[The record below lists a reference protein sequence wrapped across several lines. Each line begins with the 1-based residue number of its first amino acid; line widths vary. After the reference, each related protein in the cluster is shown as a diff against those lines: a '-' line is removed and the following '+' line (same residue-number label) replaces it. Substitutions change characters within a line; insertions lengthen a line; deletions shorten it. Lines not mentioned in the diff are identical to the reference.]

1 MNAEQHVPPFRFK
14 GFSDFWEQRKLSDLA
29 MFNPR
34 LELPDSFQYVDLE
47 SVSGTELINHRT
59 ETKSSAPSRA
69 QRLAKKGDIFY
80 QTVRPYQKNNYLY
93 EKSDDDYVFSTGYAQ
108 LRPYEDGYFLFSR
121 LQENGFVSTVLDHS
135 TGTSYPA
142 INSNDLAKLEIMVPL
157 NLNEQQAIGK
167 LFRHIDNAIAL
178 HQHKLAKLKEL
189 KKGYLQKLFPQNGET
204 VPEFR
209 FKGYSDAWE
218 KRKLGELMNVRSV
231 KRVHQSDWRQEGVP
245 FLRARDIIAINNNQK
260 VKEPIYISKDMYKRF
275 SEQSGRVSPGDLL
288 VTGVGSIGIP
298 FLIKSED
305 PIYFKDGNIIW
316 FQNKT
321 LDPDFFYFQFMGN
334 SIQTYILSTSGKGTV
349 GTYTITAAKDTP
361 IVFPKKAEQKQ
372 IGLTLRNLDNLIAAT
387 HCKLD
392 LLKKLKKGYLQKMFC

>member
-218 KRKLGELMNVRSV
+218 KRKLREVSDVRDGT
-231 KRVHQSDWRQEGVP
+231 H
-245 FLRARDIIAINNNQK
+245 A
-260 VKEPIYISKDMYKRF
+260 
-275 SEQSGRVSPGDLL
+275 SPKYYSQGYPL
-288 VTGVGSIGIP
+288 VTSKNLTSAGLDFSNISLISELDYKNINKRSRVDKGDILFGMIGTIGTP
-298 FLIKSED
+298 VMVHESNFAIKNVALIKEREAV
-305 PIYFKDGNIIW
+305 
-316 FQNKT
+316 
-321 LDPDFFYFQFMGN
+321 LN
-334 SIQTYILSTSGKGTV
+334 SFLVQ
-349 GTYTITAAKDTP
+349 
-361 IVFPKKAEQKQ
+361 
-372 IGLTLRNLDNLIAAT
+372 
-387 HCKLD
+387 
-392 LLKKLKKGYLQKMFC
+392 LLKWIWCKQCER

>member
-218 KRKLGELMNVRSV
+218 KRKVSDYLCESRIPGSNGLKAKKLTVKLWGKGVVPKNETYSGSIKTKYYVRSANQLIYGKLDFLHAAFGIV
-231 KRVHQSDWRQEGVP
+231 PQSLDGWESTIDSPAFDVNTSIGNAAFLLAL
-245 FLRARDIIAINNNQK
+245 FLRPNFYLREGIRANGSRKAKRIHEDTFLSMSISAPQRKEQDQIA
-260 VKEPIYISKDMYKRF
+260 VVLD
-275 SEQSGRVSPGDLL
+275 
-288 VTGVGSIGIP
+288 
-298 FLIKSED
+298 
-305 PIYFKDGNIIW
+305 
-316 FQNKT
+316 KT
-321 LDPDFFYFQFMGN
+321 EL
-334 SIQTYILSTSGKGTV
+334 
-349 GTYTITAAKDTP
+349 
-361 IVFPKKAEQKQ
+361 
-372 IGLTLRNLDNLIAAT
+372 LIAAT
-387 HCKLD
+387 QCKLD